1 MDTIEISLRIIKE
14 LSIMLI
20 ERLRRDINSLVSPYG
35 YTFCDVLEVSSTG
48 NLIIKISYPR
58 YFFGNN
64 AYLITKR
71 SECFEVQ
78 KYFVDNIM
86 EDPYWKDIIGEINL
100 LRVDIPFTYQMR
112 DIITKRSECF
122 EVQKYFVDNIMEDPY
137 WKDIIGEINLLR
149 VDIPFTYQMRDNEEF
164 NSYENVFQICAIV
177 YNRTKNKA
185 RPKAFIDMIDR
196 KLETVIYSDNGKSDK
211 SSNNKLMIYNQYL
224 NLNQKLDEEVFEETL
239 KAYGDLPYRIRME
252 VSKRVRLRKSF
263 NGQEFANLDIL
274 GNYFEQ
280 YKNYILDYVLNKEE
294 IDWLEVSKRVRL
306 RKSFNGQEF
315 ANLDILGNYF
325 EQYKNYILDYVLN
338 KEEIDWRY
346 NYWSEQLVKVLI
358 ENRAKGN
365 FNYKVF
371 ILQNLS
377 TIYDYEIL
385 RRALGSGI
393 ENISTRE
400 NAITRVR
407 KILNDI
413 QQEKNIIV
421 MNTYAVLMKMRETI
435 INYRL
440 MD

>member
-1 MDTIEISLRIIKE
+1 MDTIEISLRILKE
-14 LSIMLI
+14 LSVMLI
-20 ERLRRDINSLVSPYG
+20 GKLIGDINSLVSPYG
-35 YTFCDVLEVSSTG
+35 YTFCDVLEVSNTG

-64 AYLITKR
+64 AFLITRR
-71 SECFEVQ
+71 SECFQVQ
-78 KYFVDNIM
+78 NYFAKAIM
-86 EDPYWKDIIGEINL
+86 EHEYWKDTIGEINL

-112 DIITKRSECF
+112 D
-122 EVQKYFVDNIMEDPY
+122 D
-137 WKDIIGEINLLR
+137 
-149 VDIPFTYQMRDNEEF
+149 EEF
-164 NSYENVFQICAIV
+164 NSYVNVFQICAIV
-177 YNRTKNKA
+177 YNKTKNKA

-294 IDWLEVSKRVRL
+294 IDW
-306 RKSFNGQEF
+306 
-315 ANLDILGNYF
+315 
-325 EQYKNYILDYVLN
+325 QYNI
-338 KEEIDWRY
+338 
-346 NYWSEQLVKVLI
+346 WSERLVKVLI
-358 ENRAKGN
+358 ENRTKGN

-393 ENISTRE
+393 GNTNTRE
-400 NAITRVR
+400 NAITKVR

-413 QQEKNIIV
+413 QQENNIIV
-421 MNTYAVLMKMRETI
+421 MDTYAVLMKMRDTI

>member
-1 MDTIEISLRIIKE
+1 MDTIEISLRILKE

-64 AYLITKR
+64 AYLITRR
-71 SECFEVQ
+71 SQCFEVQ
-78 KYFVDNIM
+78 KHFVDNIM
-86 EDPYWKDIIGEINL
+86 EDLYWKD
-100 LRVDIPFTYQMR
+100 
-112 DIITKRSECF
+112 
-122 EVQKYFVDNIMEDPY
+122 NIR
-137 WKDIIGEINLLR
+137 EINLLR

-196 KLETVIYSDNGKSDK
+196 KLETIIYSDNGKTDK

-224 NLNQKLDEEVFEETL
+224 NLNQKLDEEIFEETL
-239 KAYGDLPYRIRME
+239 EAYGDLPYRIRME
-252 VSKRVRLRKSF
+252 VSKRVRLRRSF
-263 NGQEFANLDIL
+263 TGQEFANLDIL

-280 YKNYILDYVLNKEE
+280 YKNYILDYVLNKDE
-294 IDWLEVSKRVRL
+294 IDW
-306 RKSFNGQEF
+306 QY
-315 ANLDILGNYF
+315 NL
-325 EQYKNYILDYVLN
+325 
-338 KEEIDWRY
+338 
-346 NYWSEQLVKVLI
+346 WSERLVKVLI
-358 ENRAKGN
+358 ENRTKGN

-393 ENISTRE
+393 GNTNTRE
-400 NAITRVR
+400 NAITKVR

-413 QQEKNIIV
+413 QQENNIIV
-421 MNTYAVLMKMRETI
+421 MDTYAVLMKMRDTI

>member
-1 MDTIEISLRIIKE
+1 MDTIEISLRILKE
-14 LSIMLI
+14 LSVMLI
-20 ERLRRDINSLVSPYG
+20 GKLIGDINSLVSPYG
-35 YTFCDVLEVSSTG
+35 YTFCDVLEVSNTG

-58 YFFGNN
+58 YFFGNK
-64 AYLITKR
+64 AFLITRR
-71 SECFEVQ
+71 SECFQVQ
-78 KYFVDNIM
+78 NYFAKAIM
-86 EDPYWKDIIGEINL
+86 EHEYWKDTIGEINL

-112 DIITKRSECF
+112 D
-122 EVQKYFVDNIMEDPY
+122 D
-137 WKDIIGEINLLR
+137 
-149 VDIPFTYQMRDNEEF
+149 EEF
-164 NSYENVFQICAIV
+164 NSYVNVFQICAIV
-177 YNRTKNKA
+177 YNKTKNKA

-294 IDWLEVSKRVRL
+294 IDW
-306 RKSFNGQEF
+306 
-315 ANLDILGNYF
+315 
-325 EQYKNYILDYVLN
+325 QYNI
-338 KEEIDWRY
+338 
-346 NYWSEQLVKVLI
+346 WSERLVKVLI
-358 ENRAKGN
+358 ENRTKGN

-393 ENISTRE
+393 GNTNTRE
-400 NAITRVR
+400 NAITKVR

-413 QQEKNIIV
+413 QQENNIIV
-421 MNTYAVLMKMRETI
+421 MDTYAVLMKMRDTI

>member
-1 MDTIEISLRIIKE
+1 MDTIEISLRILKE
-14 LSIMLI
+14 LSVMLI
-20 ERLRRDINSLVSPYG
+20 GKLIGDINSLVSPYG
-35 YTFCDVLEVSSTG
+35 YTFCDVLEVSNTG

-64 AYLITKR
+64 AFLITRR
-71 SECFEVQ
+71 SECFQVQ
-78 KYFVDNIM
+78 NYFAKAIM
-86 EDPYWKDIIGEINL
+86 EHEYWKDTIGEINL

-112 DIITKRSECF
+112 D
-122 EVQKYFVDNIMEDPY
+122 D
-137 WKDIIGEINLLR
+137 
-149 VDIPFTYQMRDNEEF
+149 EEF
-164 NSYENVFQICAIV
+164 NSYVNVFQICAIV
-177 YNRTKNKA
+177 YNKTKNKA

-294 IDWLEVSKRVRL
+294 IDW
-306 RKSFNGQEF
+306 
-315 ANLDILGNYF
+315 
-325 EQYKNYILDYVLN
+325 QYNI
-338 KEEIDWRY
+338 
-346 NYWSEQLVKVLI
+346 WSERLVKVLI
-358 ENRAKGN
+358 ENRTKGN

-393 ENISTRE
+393 GNTNTKE
-400 NAITRVR
+400 NAITKVR

-413 QQEKNIIV
+413 QQENNIIV
-421 MNTYAVLMKMRETI
+421 MDTYAVLMKMRDTI

>member
-1 MDTIEISLRIIKE
+1 MDTIEISLRILKE

-35 YTFCDVLEVSSTG
+35 YTFCDVLEVSNTG

-64 AYLITKR
+64 AFLITRR
-71 SECFEVQ
+71 SECFQVQ
-78 KYFVDNIM
+78 NYFAKAIM
-86 EDPYWKDIIGEINL
+86 EHEYWKD
-100 LRVDIPFTYQMR
+100 T
-112 DIITKRSECF
+112 
-122 EVQKYFVDNIMEDPY
+122 
-137 WKDIIGEINLLR
+137 IGEINLLR

-294 IDWLEVSKRVRL
+294 IDW
-306 RKSFNGQEF
+306 
-315 ANLDILGNYF
+315 
-325 EQYKNYILDYVLN
+325 QYNI
-338 KEEIDWRY
+338 
-346 NYWSEQLVKVLI
+346 WSERLVKVLI
-358 ENRAKGN
+358 ENRTKGN

-393 ENISTRE
+393 GNTNTRE
-400 NAITRVR
+400 NAITKVR

-413 QQEKNIIV
+413 QQENNIIV
-421 MNTYAVLMKMRETI
+421 MDTYAVLMKMRDTI

>member
-1 MDTIEISLRIIKE
+1 MDTIEISLRILKE
-14 LSIMLI
+14 LSVMLI
-20 ERLRRDINSLVSPYG
+20 GKLIGDINSLVSPYG
-35 YTFCDVLEVSSTG
+35 YTFCDVLEVSNTG

-112 DIITKRSECF
+112 D
-122 EVQKYFVDNIMEDPY
+122 
-137 WKDIIGEINLLR
+137 
-149 VDIPFTYQMRDNEEF
+149 NEEF

-177 YNRTKNKA
+177 YNKTKNKA

-196 KLETVIYSDNGKSDK
+196 KLETVIYSDNGKTDK

-280 YKNYILDYVLNKEE
+280 YKNYILDYVLNKDE
-294 IDWLEVSKRVRL
+294 IDW
-306 RKSFNGQEF
+306 QY
-315 ANLDILGNYF
+315 NL
-325 EQYKNYILDYVLN
+325 
-338 KEEIDWRY
+338 
-346 NYWSEQLVKVLI
+346 WSERLVKVLI
-358 ENRAKGN
+358 ENRTKGN

-393 ENISTRE
+393 GNTNTRE
-400 NAITRVR
+400 NAITKVR

-413 QQEKNIIV
+413 QQENNIIV
-421 MNTYAVLMKMRETI
+421 MDTYAVLMKMRDTI

>member
-112 DIITKRSECF
+112 D
-122 EVQKYFVDNIMEDPY
+122 
-137 WKDIIGEINLLR
+137 
-149 VDIPFTYQMRDNEEF
+149 NEEF

-177 YNRTKNKA
+177 YNKTKNKA

-224 NLNQKLDEEVFEETL
+224 NLNQKLDEEVFEDTLET
-239 KAYGDLPYRIRME
+239 YEDLPYRIRME
-252 VSKRVRLRKSF
+252 VSKRIRLRKSF
-263 NGQEFANLDIL
+263 DNEEFSNLDIL
-274 GNYFEQ
+274 GSYFED
-280 YKNYILDYVLNKEE
+280 YKKYILYYALNKDKIDKLYDERTKELAE
-294 IDWLEVSKRVRL
+294 IL
-306 RKSFNGQEF
+306 RE
-315 ANLDILGNYF
+315 
-325 EQYKNYILDYVLN
+325 
-338 KEEIDWRY
+338 R
-346 NYWSEQLVKVLI
+346 
-358 ENRAKGN
+358 RALGN
-365 FNYKVF
+365 FNYEVF
-371 ILQNLS
+371 VLQNLDF
-377 TIYDYEIL
+377 IYDYEIL
-385 RRALGSGI
+385 RRALRI
-393 ENISTRE
+393 EINNQNTRE
-400 NAITRVR
+400 NSVTRVR
-407 KILNDI
+407 KILNGI
-413 QQEKNIIV
+413 QQENNIIV
-421 MNTYAVLMKMRETI
+421 MDTYAVLMKMRDTI

>member
-1 MDTIEISLRIIKE
+1 MDTIEISLRILKE

-112 DIITKRSECF
+112 D
-122 EVQKYFVDNIMEDPY
+122 
-137 WKDIIGEINLLR
+137 
-149 VDIPFTYQMRDNEEF
+149 NEEF

-177 YNRTKNKA
+177 YNKTKNKA

-294 IDWLEVSKRVRL
+294 IDW
-306 RKSFNGQEF
+306 
-315 ANLDILGNYF
+315 
-325 EQYKNYILDYVLN
+325 QYNI
-338 KEEIDWRY
+338 
-346 NYWSEQLVKVLI
+346 WSERLVKVLI
-358 ENRAKGN
+358 ENRTKGN

-393 ENISTRE
+393 GNTNTRE
-400 NAITRVR
+400 NAITKVR

-413 QQEKNIIV
+413 QQENH
-421 MNTYAVLMKMRETI
+421 
-435 INYRL
+435 
-440 MD
+440 

>member
-1 MDTIEISLRIIKE
+1 MDTIEIGLK
-14 LSIMLI
+14 
-20 ERLRRDINSLVSPYG
+20 INKNLGMDYIQNFIGKINTLKSPYG
-35 YTFCDVLEVSSTG
+35 NTFCDVLKNPNLET
-48 NLIIKISYPR
+48 LIIKISYPR
-58 YFFGNN
+58 YFYGNN
-64 AYLITKR
+64 AYLITRR
-71 SECFEVQ
+71 SQCFEVQ
-78 KYFVDNIM
+78 KHFVDNIM
-86 EDPYWKDIIGEINL
+86 EDLYWKD
-100 LRVDIPFTYQMR
+100 
-112 DIITKRSECF
+112 
-122 EVQKYFVDNIMEDPY
+122 NIR
-137 WKDIIGEINLLR
+137 EINLLR

-177 YNRTKNKA
+177 YNKTKNKA
-185 RPKAFIDMIDR
+185 RPKAFIDMLDR

-294 IDWLEVSKRVRL
+294 IDW
-306 RKSFNGQEF
+306 
-315 ANLDILGNYF
+315 
-325 EQYKNYILDYVLN
+325 QYNI
-338 KEEIDWRY
+338 
-346 NYWSEQLVKVLI
+346 WSERLVKVLI
-358 ENRAKGN
+358 ENRTKGN

-393 ENISTRE
+393 GNTNTRE
-400 NAITRVR
+400 NAITKVR

-413 QQEKNIIV
+413 QQENNIIV
-421 MNTYAVLMKMRETI
+421 MDTYAVLMKMRDTI

>member
-1 MDTIEISLRIIKE
+1 MDTLEISLKISKNLEMDCIQSFIGR
-14 LSIMLI
+14 
-20 ERLRRDINSLVSPYG
+20 INSLKSPYG
-35 YTFCDVLEVSSTG
+35 YTFCDVLEVSNIG

-78 KYFVDNIM
+78 KYFVENIM
-86 EDPYWKDIIGEINL
+86 EDNYWKDNIGDIKI

-112 DIITKRSECF
+112 T
-122 EVQKYFVDNIMEDPY
+122 
-137 WKDIIGEINLLR
+137 
-149 VDIPFTYQMRDNEEF
+149 NEEF
-164 NSYENVFQICAIV
+164 SSYENIFQICATI

-196 KLETVIYSDNGKSDK
+196 RIETVIYSDNGKSNK

-239 KAYGDLPYRIRME
+239 ETYGDLPYRIRME
-252 VSKRVRLRKSF
+252 VSKRIRSRRNF
-263 NGQEFANLDIL
+263 TGQEFAKFDIL

-280 YKNYILDYVLNKEE
+280 YKNYILDYILNKEE
-294 IDWLEVSKRVRL
+294 IDW
-306 RKSFNGQEF
+306 
-315 ANLDILGNYF
+315 
-325 EQYKNYILDYVLN
+325 QYTL
-338 KEEIDWRY
+338 
-346 NYWSEQLVKVLI
+346 WSEQLSKVLI
-358 ENRAKGN
+358 ESRAKGN
-365 FNYKVF
+365 FNYEVF

-385 RRALGSGI
+385 RRTLGIGI
-393 ENISTRE
+393 DNPSTRE
-400 NAITRVR
+400 NSITRVR

-413 QQEKNIIV
+413 QQNRNIII
-421 MNTYAVLMKMRETI
+421 MDTYAVLMKMRNTI
-435 INYRL
+435 INYQI

>member
-1 MDTIEISLRIIKE
+1 MDTIEIGLK
-14 LSIMLI
+14 
-20 ERLRRDINSLVSPYG
+20 INKNLGMDYIQNFIGKINTLKSPYG
-35 YTFCDVLEVSSTG
+35 NTFCDVLKNPNLET
-48 NLIIKISYPR
+48 LIIKISYPR
-58 YFFGNN
+58 YFYGNN
-64 AYLITKR
+64 AYLITRR
-71 SECFEVQ
+71 SQCFEVQ
-78 KYFVDNIM
+78 KHFVDNIM
-86 EDPYWKDIIGEINL
+86 EDLYWKDN
-100 LRVDIPFTYQMR
+100 
-112 DIITKRSECF
+112 
-122 EVQKYFVDNIMEDPY
+122 
-137 WKDIIGEINLLR
+137 IGEINLLR

-177 YNRTKNKA
+177 YNKTKNKA

-294 IDWLEVSKRVRL
+294 IDW
-306 RKSFNGQEF
+306 
-315 ANLDILGNYF
+315 
-325 EQYKNYILDYVLN
+325 QYNI
-338 KEEIDWRY
+338 
-346 NYWSEQLVKVLI
+346 WSERLVKVLI
-358 ENRAKGN
+358 ENRTKGN

-393 ENISTRE
+393 GNTNTRE
-400 NAITRVR
+400 NAITKVR

-413 QQEKNIIV
+413 QQENNIIV
-421 MNTYAVLMKMRETI
+421 MDTYAVLMKMRDTI

>member
-1 MDTIEISLRIIKE
+1 MDTIEISLRILKE

-35 YTFCDVLEVSSTG
+35 YTFCDVLEVSNTG

-71 SECFEVQ
+71 SECFQVQ
-78 KYFVDNIM
+78 NYFAKAIM
-86 EDPYWKDIIGEINL
+86 EHEYWKDTIE
-100 LRVDIPFTYQMR
+100 
-112 DIITKRSECF
+112 
-122 EVQKYFVDNIMEDPY
+122 
-137 WKDIIGEINLLR
+137 EINLLR

-177 YNRTKNKA
+177 YNKTKNKA

-294 IDWLEVSKRVRL
+294 IDW
-306 RKSFNGQEF
+306 
-315 ANLDILGNYF
+315 
-325 EQYKNYILDYVLN
+325 QYNI
-338 KEEIDWRY
+338 
-346 NYWSEQLVKVLI
+346 WSERLVKVLI
-358 ENRAKGN
+358 ENRTKGN

-393 ENISTRE
+393 GNTNTRE
-400 NAITRVR
+400 NAITKVR

-413 QQEKNIIV
+413 QQENNIIV
-421 MNTYAVLMKMRETI
+421 MDTYAVLMKMRDTI

>member
-1 MDTIEISLRIIKE
+1 MDTIEISLRILKE

-112 DIITKRSECF
+112 D
-122 EVQKYFVDNIMEDPY
+122 
-137 WKDIIGEINLLR
+137 
-149 VDIPFTYQMRDNEEF
+149 NEEF

-177 YNRTKNKA
+177 YNKTKNKA

-211 SSNNKLMIYNQYL
+211 SSNNKLMIYNQYS

-294 IDWLEVSKRVRL
+294 IDW
-306 RKSFNGQEF
+306 
-315 ANLDILGNYF
+315 
-325 EQYKNYILDYVLN
+325 QYNI
-338 KEEIDWRY
+338 
-346 NYWSEQLVKVLI
+346 WSERLVKVLI
-358 ENRAKGN
+358 ENRTKGN

-393 ENISTRE
+393 GNTNTRE
-400 NAITRVR
+400 NAITKVR

-413 QQEKNIIV
+413 QQENNIIV
-421 MNTYAVLMKMRETI
+421 MDTYAVLMKMRDTI

>member
-1 MDTIEISLRIIKE
+1 
-14 LSIMLI
+14 
-20 ERLRRDINSLVSPYG
+20 
-35 YTFCDVLEVSSTG
+35 
-48 NLIIKISYPR
+48 
-58 YFFGNN
+58 
-64 AYLITKR
+64 
-71 SECFEVQ
+71 
-78 KYFVDNIM
+78 M
-86 EDPYWKDIIGEINL
+86 EDPYWKDTIGEINL

-112 DIITKRSECF
+112 D
-122 EVQKYFVDNIMEDPY
+122 D
-137 WKDIIGEINLLR
+137 
-149 VDIPFTYQMRDNEEF
+149 EEF
-164 NSYENVFQICAIV
+164 NSYVNVFQICAIV
-177 YNRTKNKA
+177 YNKTKNKA

-294 IDWLEVSKRVRL
+294 IDW
-306 RKSFNGQEF
+306 
-315 ANLDILGNYF
+315 
-325 EQYKNYILDYVLN
+325 QYNI
-338 KEEIDWRY
+338 
-346 NYWSEQLVKVLI
+346 WSERLVKVLI
-358 ENRAKGN
+358 ENRTKGN

-393 ENISTRE
+393 GNTNTRE
-400 NAITRVR
+400 NAITKVR

-413 QQEKNIIV
+413 QQENNIIV
-421 MNTYAVLMKMRETI
+421 MDTYAVLMKMRDTI

>member
-1 MDTIEISLRIIKE
+1 MDTIEISLRILKE

-20 ERLRRDINSLVSPYG
+20 EKLRRDINSLVSPYG
-35 YTFCDVLEVSSTG
+35 NKFCDVLEVSSTG

-64 AYLITKR
+64 AYLITR
-71 SECFEVQ
+71 
-78 KYFVDNIM
+78 
-86 EDPYWKDIIGEINL
+86 
-100 LRVDIPFTYQMR
+100 
-112 DIITKRSECF
+112 RSECF

-177 YNRTKNKA
+177 YNRTKNNAK
-185 RPKAFIDMIDR
+185 PKAFIDMIDR
-196 KLETVIYSDNGKSDK
+196 KLETVIYSNNGKSDK

-294 IDWLEVSKRVRL
+294 IDW
-306 RKSFNGQEF
+306 
-315 ANLDILGNYF
+315 
-325 EQYKNYILDYVLN
+325 QYNI
-338 KEEIDWRY
+338 
-346 NYWSEQLVKVLI
+346 WSERLVKVLI
-358 ENRAKGN
+358 ENRTKGN

-393 ENISTRE
+393 GNTNTRE
-400 NAITRVR
+400 NAITKVR

-413 QQEKNIIV
+413 QQENNIIV
-421 MNTYAVLMKMRETI
+421 MDTYAVLMKMRDTI

>member
-1 MDTIEISLRIIKE
+1 MDTIEISLRILKE

-35 YTFCDVLEVSSTG
+35 YTFCDVLEVSNTG

-78 KYFVDNIM
+78 KCFVDNIM
-86 EDPYWKDIIGEINL
+86 EDLYWKDNIGAL
-100 LRVDIPFTYQMR
+100 
-112 DIITKRSECF
+112 
-122 EVQKYFVDNIMEDPY
+122 
-137 WKDIIGEINLLR
+137 NLLR

-177 YNRTKNKA
+177 YNRTKNNAK
-185 RPKAFIDMIDR
+185 PKAFIDMIDR
-196 KLETVIYSDNGKSDK
+196 SLETVIYSDNGKSDK

-239 KAYGDLPYRIRME
+239 RAYGDLPYRIRME
-252 VSKRVRLRKSF
+252 VSKRVRLRRSF
-263 NGQEFANLDIL
+263 TGQEFANLDIL
-274 GNYFEQ
+274 DNYFEQ

-294 IDWLEVSKRVRL
+294 IDW
-306 RKSFNGQEF
+306 
-315 ANLDILGNYF
+315 
-325 EQYKNYILDYVLN
+325 QYNI
-338 KEEIDWRY
+338 
-346 NYWSEQLVKVLI
+346 WSEQLAKILI
-358 ENRAKGN
+358 ESRAKGN
-365 FNYKVF
+365 FNYEVF

-385 RRALGSGI
+385 RRALGIGI
-393 ENISTRE
+393 DNTSTRE
-400 NAITRVR
+400 NAITKVR
-407 KILNDI
+407 RILNGI

-421 MNTYAVLMKMRETI
+421 MDTYAVLMKMRDTI
-435 INYRL
+435 INYKL
-440 MD
+440 VD

>member
-1 MDTIEISLRIIKE
+1 MDTIEISLRILKE
-14 LSIMLI
+14 LNMMLI
-20 ERLRRDINSLVSPYG
+20 EKLRRDINSLVSPYG
-35 YTFCDVLEVSSTG
+35 NTFCDVLEVSNTG

-64 AYLITKR
+64 AFLITR
-71 SECFEVQ
+71 
-78 KYFVDNIM
+78 
-86 EDPYWKDIIGEINL
+86 
-100 LRVDIPFTYQMR
+100 
-112 DIITKRSECF
+112 RSECF

-280 YKNYILDYVLNKEE
+280 YK
-294 IDWLEVSKRVRL
+294 S
-306 RKSFNGQEF
+306 
-315 ANLDILGNYF
+315 
-325 EQYKNYILDYVLN
+325 YILDYVLN

-346 NYWSEQLVKVLI
+346 NYWSAQLEKLLI
-358 ENRAKGN
+358 DNRAKGN
-365 FNYKVF
+365 FKYEVF

-385 RRALGSGI
+385 RRALGNGI
-393 ENISTRE
+393 DNLSTRE

-407 KILNDI
+407 KILNGI

-421 MNTYAVLMKMRETI
+421 MDTYAVLMKMRDTI
-435 INYRL
+435 INYKL

>member
-1 MDTIEISLRIIKE
+1 MDTIEISLRILKE

-86 EDPYWKDIIGEINL
+86 EDLYWKDNIGE
-100 LRVDIPFTYQMR
+100 V
-112 DIITKRSECF
+112 
-122 EVQKYFVDNIMEDPY
+122 
-137 WKDIIGEINLLR
+137 NLLR

-177 YNRTKNKA
+177 YNKTKNKA
-185 RPKAFIDMIDR
+185 RPKAFIDMLDR

-239 KAYGDLPYRIRME
+239 KAYRDLPYRIRME

-294 IDWLEVSKRVRL
+294 IDW
-306 RKSFNGQEF
+306 
-315 ANLDILGNYF
+315 
-325 EQYKNYILDYVLN
+325 QYNI
-338 KEEIDWRY
+338 
-346 NYWSEQLVKVLI
+346 WSERLVKVLI
-358 ENRAKGN
+358 ENRTKGN

-393 ENISTRE
+393 GNTNTRE
-400 NAITRVR
+400 NAITKVR

-413 QQEKNIIV
+413 QQENNIIV
-421 MNTYAVLMKMRETI
+421 MDTYAVLMKMRDTI

>member
-1 MDTIEISLRIIKE
+1 MDTIEISLRILKE

-20 ERLRRDINSLVSPYG
+20 EKLRRDINSLVSPYG
-35 YTFCDVLEVSSTG
+35 YTFCDVLEVSNTG

-64 AYLITKR
+64 AYLITRR

-86 EDPYWKDIIGEINL
+86 EDLYWKDNIGE
-100 LRVDIPFTYQMR
+100 V
-112 DIITKRSECF
+112 
-122 EVQKYFVDNIMEDPY
+122 
-137 WKDIIGEINLLR
+137 NLLR

-294 IDWLEVSKRVRL
+294 IDW
-306 RKSFNGQEF
+306 
-315 ANLDILGNYF
+315 
-325 EQYKNYILDYVLN
+325 QYNI
-338 KEEIDWRY
+338 
-346 NYWSEQLVKVLI
+346 WSERLVKVLI
-358 ENRAKGN
+358 ENRTKGN

-393 ENISTRE
+393 GNTNTRE
-400 NAITRVR
+400 NAITKVR

-413 QQEKNIIV
+413 QQENNIIV
-421 MNTYAVLMKMRETI
+421 MDTYAVLMKMRDTI

>member
-1 MDTIEISLRIIKE
+1 MDTIEISLRILKE
-14 LSIMLI
+14 LSVMLI
-20 ERLRRDINSLVSPYG
+20 GKLRGDINSLVSPYG
-35 YTFCDVLEVSSTG
+35 YTFCDVLEVSNTG

-64 AYLITKR
+64 AYLITRR
-71 SECFEVQ
+71 SECFQVQ
-78 KYFVDNIM
+78 KYFAKTIM
-86 EDPYWKDIIGEINL
+86 EHLYWKD
-100 LRVDIPFTYQMR
+100 T
-112 DIITKRSECF
+112 
-122 EVQKYFVDNIMEDPY
+122 
-137 WKDIIGEINLLR
+137 IGEINLLR

-164 NSYENVFQICAIV
+164 NSYVNVFQICAIV
-177 YNRTKNKA
+177 YNKTKNKA

-294 IDWLEVSKRVRL
+294 IDW
-306 RKSFNGQEF
+306 
-315 ANLDILGNYF
+315 
-325 EQYKNYILDYVLN
+325 QYNI
-338 KEEIDWRY
+338 
-346 NYWSEQLVKVLI
+346 WSERLVKVLI
-358 ENRAKGN
+358 ENRTKGN

-393 ENISTRE
+393 GNTNTRE
-400 NAITRVR
+400 NAITKVR

-413 QQEKNIIV
+413 QQENNIIV
-421 MNTYAVLMKMRETI
+421 MDTYAVLMKMRDTI

>member
-1 MDTIEISLRIIKE
+1 MDTIEISLRILKE

-20 ERLRRDINSLVSPYG
+20 EKLRRDINSLVSPYG
-35 YTFCDVLEVSSTG
+35 NKFCDVLEVSSTG

-64 AYLITKR
+64 AYLITR
-71 SECFEVQ
+71 
-78 KYFVDNIM
+78 
-86 EDPYWKDIIGEINL
+86 
-100 LRVDIPFTYQMR
+100 
-112 DIITKRSECF
+112 RSECF

-177 YNRTKNKA
+177 YNKTKNKA
-185 RPKAFIDMIDR
+185 RPKAFIDMLDR

-294 IDWLEVSKRVRL
+294 IDW
-306 RKSFNGQEF
+306 
-315 ANLDILGNYF
+315 
-325 EQYKNYILDYVLN
+325 QYNI
-338 KEEIDWRY
+338 
-346 NYWSEQLVKVLI
+346 WSERLVKVLI
-358 ENRAKGN
+358 ENRTKGN

-393 ENISTRE
+393 GNTNTRE
-400 NAITRVR
+400 NAITKVR

-413 QQEKNIIV
+413 QQENNIIV
-421 MNTYAVLMKMRETI
+421 MDTYAVLMKMRDTI

>member
-1 MDTIEISLRIIKE
+1 MDTIEISLRILKE
-14 LSIMLI
+14 LNMMLI
-20 ERLRRDINSLVSPYG
+20 EMLIGDINSLVSPCG
-35 YTFCDVLEVSSTG
+35 YTFCNVLEFSKSG
-48 NLIIKISYPR
+48 NLIVKISYPR

-86 EDPYWKDIIGEINL
+86 EDPY
-100 LRVDIPFTYQMR
+100 R
-112 DIITKRSECF
+112 
-122 EVQKYFVDNIMEDPY
+122 
-137 WKDIIGEINLLR
+137 KDIIGEINLLR

-294 IDWLEVSKRVRL
+294 IDW
-306 RKSFNGQEF
+306 
-315 ANLDILGNYF
+315 
-325 EQYKNYILDYVLN
+325 QYNI
-338 KEEIDWRY
+338 
-346 NYWSEQLVKVLI
+346 WSERLVKVLI
-358 ENRAKGN
+358 ENRTKGN

-393 ENISTRE
+393 GNTNTRE
-400 NAITRVR
+400 NAITKVR

-413 QQEKNIIV
+413 QQENNIIV
-421 MNTYAVLMKMRETI
+421 MDTYAVLMKMRDTI

>member
-1 MDTIEISLRIIKE
+1 MDTIEISLRILKE
-14 LSIMLI
+14 LSVMLI
-20 ERLRRDINSLVSPYG
+20 GKLIGDINSLVSPYG
-35 YTFCDVLEVSSTG
+35 YTFCDVLEVSNTG

-64 AYLITKR
+64 AFLITRR
-71 SECFEVQ
+71 SECFQVQ
-78 KYFVDNIM
+78 NYFAKAIM
-86 EDPYWKDIIGEINL
+86 EHEYWKDTIEEINL

-112 DIITKRSECF
+112 D
-122 EVQKYFVDNIMEDPY
+122 D
-137 WKDIIGEINLLR
+137 
-149 VDIPFTYQMRDNEEF
+149 EEF
-164 NSYENVFQICAIV
+164 NSYVNVFQICAIV
-177 YNRTKNKA
+177 YNKTKNKA

-294 IDWLEVSKRVRL
+294 IDW
-306 RKSFNGQEF
+306 
-315 ANLDILGNYF
+315 
-325 EQYKNYILDYVLN
+325 QYNI
-338 KEEIDWRY
+338 
-346 NYWSEQLVKVLI
+346 WSERLVKVLI
-358 ENRAKGN
+358 ENRTKGN

-393 ENISTRE
+393 GNTNTRE
-400 NAITRVR
+400 NAITKVR

-413 QQEKNIIV
+413 QQENNIIV
-421 MNTYAVLMKMRETI
+421 MDTYAVLMKMRDTI

>member
-1 MDTIEISLRIIKE
+1 MDTIEISLRILNE
-14 LSIMLI
+14 LNMMLI
-20 ERLRRDINSLVSPYG
+20 EKLRRDINSLVSHYG
-35 YTFCDVLEVSSTG
+35 YTFCDVLEVSNTG

-78 KYFVDNIM
+78 KYFVDNFM
-86 EDPYWKDIIGEINL
+86 EDLYWKDN
-100 LRVDIPFTYQMR
+100 
-112 DIITKRSECF
+112 
-122 EVQKYFVDNIMEDPY
+122 
-137 WKDIIGEINLLR
+137 IGEINLLR

-177 YNRTKNKA
+177 YNKTKNKA
-185 RPKAFIDMIDR
+185 RPKAFIAMIDR
-196 KLETVIYSDNGKSDK
+196 KLETVIYSDNGKSDI

-294 IDWLEVSKRVRL
+294 IDW
-306 RKSFNGQEF
+306 
-315 ANLDILGNYF
+315 
-325 EQYKNYILDYVLN
+325 QYNI
-338 KEEIDWRY
+338 
-346 NYWSEQLVKVLI
+346 WSERLVKVLI
-358 ENRAKGN
+358 ENRTKGN

-393 ENISTRE
+393 ENTSTRE
-400 NAITRVR
+400 NAITKVR

-413 QQEKNIIV
+413 QQENNIIV
-421 MNTYAVLMKMRETI
+421 MDTYTVLMKMRDTI

-440 MD
+440 ID

>member
-1 MDTIEISLRIIKE
+1 MDTIEISLRILKE

-58 YFFGNN
+58 YFFWNN
-64 AYLITKR
+64 AYL
-71 SECFEVQ
+71 
-78 KYFVDNIM
+78 
-86 EDPYWKDIIGEINL
+86 
-100 LRVDIPFTYQMR
+100 
-112 DIITKRSECF
+112 ITKRSECF

-294 IDWLEVSKRVRL
+294 IDW
-306 RKSFNGQEF
+306 
-315 ANLDILGNYF
+315 
-325 EQYKNYILDYVLN
+325 QYNI
-338 KEEIDWRY
+338 
-346 NYWSEQLVKVLI
+346 WSERLVKVLI
-358 ENRAKGN
+358 ENRTKGN

-393 ENISTRE
+393 GNTNTRE
-400 NAITRVR
+400 NVITKVR

-413 QQEKNIIV
+413 QQENNIIV
-421 MNTYAVLMKMRETI
+421 MDTYAVLMKMRDTI